1 MTFPNNKHAA
11 ISFTFDDGS
20 REHFDMAVQLLN
32 EFGFK
37 ATFFVIAGLTREQ
50 KADPLAVNRRCDWW
64 AEVSWQEWRTAA
76 NQGHEIGNHSL
87 THPVLSRV
95 RESQRLGAEVT
106 DSARLIE
113 EKIGQWPASFA
124 YPYNKSNTAVREL
137 VLQHHH
143 AVREERIRY
152 GGPGFTLAKAN
163 GYVDRAIRKGLWIVP
178 MIHGIGRGFDP
189 LDLDTLRQHLQYIK
203 DREAEVLVDTFGA
216 ISAWVKRTSA

>member
-1 MTFPNNKHAA
+1 MAFPNNKPAA

-20 REHFDMAVQLLN
+20 REHFDMAVPLLN

-50 KADPLAVNRRCDWW
+50 KADPLVVNRRCDWW

-124 YPYNKSNTAVREL
+124 YPYNKSSTAVREL

-152 GGPGFTLAKAN
+152 GGPGFTVAKAN
-163 GYVDRAIRKGLWIVP
+163 GYIDRAIRKGLWIVP
-178 MIHGIGRGFDP
+178 MIHGISRGFDP
-189 LDLDTLRQHLQYIK
+189 LDPDVFRQHLQYIK

-216 ISAWVKRTSA
+216 VSAWVRRTSA

>member
-1 MTFPNNKHAA
+1 MIFPNDKRAA

-20 REHFDMAVQLLN
+20 REHFDMAVPFLN

-50 KADPLAVNRRCDWW
+50 KSDPLVDNRQCAWW
-64 AEVSWQEWRTAA
+64 AEVSWQEWRDAA

-87 THPVLSRV
+87 THPVLPRA
-95 RESQRLGAEVT
+95 REPHRLTAEVT

-124 YPYNKSNTAVREL
+124 YPYNKSSDAVRQL

-152 GGPGFTLAKAN
+152 GGPGFTLVKAN
-163 GYVDRAIRKGLWIVP
+163 GYIDRAIRKGLWIVP

-189 LDLDTLRQHLQYIK
+189 LDPNVFRQHLQYIK

-216 ISAWVKRTSA
+216 VSDWVKRTSA

>member
-1 MTFPNNKHAA
+1 MIFPNNKRAA
-11 ISFTFDDGS
+11 ITFTFDDGS
-20 REHFDMAVQLLN
+20 REHFDIAVPLLN

-37 ATFFVIAGLTREQ
+37 ATFFVIAGLTRDQ
-50 KADPLAVNRRCDWW
+50 KDDPLMLNRRCDWW
-64 AEVSWQEWRTAA
+64 AEVSWQEWRAAA

-87 THPVLSRV
+87 THPVLSRL
-95 RESQRLGAEVT
+95 REPQRLSVEVA

-124 YPYNKSNTAVREL
+124 YPYNKSSAAVRQL

-143 AVREERIRY
+143 AVREDRIRY

-163 GYVDRAIRKGLWIVP
+163 QHIDHAIRKGLWIVP

-189 LDLDTLRQHLQYIK
+189 LDPDLLRQHLHYIK
-203 DREAEVLVDTFGA
+203 EKEAEILVDTFGA
-216 ISAWVKRTSA
+216 VSGWVKRTSA

>member
-1 MTFPNNKHAA
+1 MMFPDNKHAA

-20 REHFDMAVQLLN
+20 REHFDIAVPLLN

-37 ATFFVIAGLTREQ
+37 STFFVIAGLTRDQ
-50 KADPLAVNRRCDWW
+50 KDDPLTLNRRCDWW
-64 AEVSWQEWRTAA
+64 AEVSWQEWRSAA

-87 THPVLSRV
+87 THPVLTRL
-95 RESQRLGAEVT
+95 REPQRLGTEVV

-124 YPYNKSNTAVREL
+124 YPYNKSNTTVREL
-137 VLQHHH
+137 VLQHHQ

-152 GGPGFTLAKAN
+152 GVPGFTLAKAN
-163 GYVDRAIRKGLWIVP
+163 RLIDRAIRKRLWVVP

-189 LDLDTLRQHLQYIK
+189 LDPDLLRQHLQYIK
-203 DREAEVLVDTFGA
+203 DREAEVLIDTFGVV
-216 ISAWVKRTSA
+216 SAWVKRPSA

>member
-1 MTFPNNKHAA
+1 MMFPKNKSAA

-20 REHFDMAVQLLN
+20 REHFDVVVPLLN

-37 ATFFVIAGLTREQ
+37 GTFFVIAGLTREQ
-50 KADPLAVNRRCDWW
+50 KCDPLVPNRQRDWW

-87 THPVLSRV
+87 THPVLTQV
-95 RESQRLGAEVT
+95 REQQRLGAEVV

-124 YPYNKSNTAVREL
+124 YPYNKSSTDVRQF

-163 GYVDRAIRKGLWIVP
+163 RHIDRAIDKEIWIVP
-178 MIHGIGRGFDP
+178 MIHGIGHGFDP
-189 LDLDTLRQHLQYIK
+189 LDPDVFRQHLQYIK
-203 DREAEVLVDTFGA
+203 DREAEVLVDTFGTV
-216 ISAWVKRTSA
+216 SAWVKRTSA

>member
-1 MTFPNNKHAA
+1 MTLPNNKQAA

-20 REHFDMAVQLLN
+20 REHFDMAVPLLN

-50 KADPLAVNRRCDWW
+50 KTDPLVANHRCDWW
-64 AEVSWQEWRTAA
+64 AEVSWQEWRSAA

-87 THPVLSRV
+87 THPVLSHI
-95 RESQRLGAEVT
+95 REPQRLGAEVT

-124 YPYNKSNTAVREL
+124 YPYNKSSAAVREL

-178 MIHGIGRGFDP
+178 MIHGIGRKFDP
-189 LDLDTLRQHLQYIK
+189 LDPDLFRQHLQYIK

-216 ISAWVKRTSA
+216 VSAWVKQTSA